1 MDCDLLVAAEL
12 IKGVHRFIQGGCA
25 GGARARG
32 HVDARQHALMPV
44 GGTTA
49 LAATEGAP
57 HARLGE
63 EDGERSGAGAGR
75 GVSAGRHS
83 LSSISFGMSHILMTA
98 LKLARP
104 AVDDMAPVRQ
114 HRH

>member
-1 MDCDLLVAAEL
+1 M
-12 IKGVHRFIQGGCA
+12 
-25 GGARARG
+25 RA
-32 HVDARQHALMPV
+32 Q
-44 GGTTA
+44 
-49 LAATEGAP
+49 
-57 HARLGE
+57 GE
-63 EDGERSGAGAGR
+63 EDGERSGAPEHGR

-104 AVDDMAPVRQ
+104 AVDDMAPVQQ